1 MLIRIKMHLILLT
14 TISLLFVWEGHFW
27 IILKKG
33 SPPPSARA
41 CTHMYIQ
48 NTAGGHE
55 AHLRDMTD
63 SP

>member
-14 TISLLFVWEGHFW
+14 TISVAICLGGALLNNFE
-27 IILKKG
+27 KG
-33 SPPPSARA
+33 QPPPSARA